1 LFFLSLF
8 GSAFTFLASSIAKAG
23 KYWQEVWEYHVRM
36 LEPFISGR
44 LYIMPFTQNPL
55 KPSISKSV
63 MVFFAFSLIIWVLSA
78 VFAVVIPNINSKFV
92 VIFEGIAVF
101 VLVLLLYAID
111 KSIRK
116 PSVNK
121 VKLDIATID

>member
-1 LFFLSLF
+1 
-8 GSAFTFLASSIAKAG
+8 
-23 KYWQEVWEYHVRM
+23 
-36 LEPFISGR
+36 
-44 LYIMPFTQNPL
+44 MPFTQNPL

>member
-1 LFFLSLF
+1 
-8 GSAFTFLASSIAKAG
+8 
-23 KYWQEVWEYHVRM
+23 M
-36 LEPFISGR
+36 
-44 LYIMPFTQNPL
+44 
-55 KPSISKSV
+55 
-63 MVFFAFSLIIWVLSA
+63 
-78 VFAVVIPNINSKFV
+78 VIPNINSKFV

-121 VKLDIATID
+121 VKLDIAIID